1 MLLTKN
7 DILSQPNEVYRSF
20 HLTEKNIWNGA
31 ISTQYIYIYLYIAFK
46 IKPVK

>member
-31 ISTQYIYIYLYIAFK
+31 ISTQYICLYIAFK

>member
-20 HLTEKNIWNGA
+20 HLTENNIWNGA
-31 ISTQYIYIYLYIAFK
+31 ISTQYIYLYIAFK